1 MRFVLLMLFCRVV
14 AHFNVPS
21 AAPAAPPLLHQTSC
35 TTRTWFYPCCR
46 FQLFSISLCARRS
59 FFFWSC
65 HLACC
70 CSCYCWTFC
79 RCSNCHLSA
88 VVVHTLLT
96 MPKRSAEC
104 CVIHKKCRHQKP
116 LLFVFQHHQSSLVD
130 FHFPFSIYSNV
141 TLGGTK
147 SHSWPISVAL
157 FMRS

>member
-1 MRFVLLMLFCRVV
+1 MCLLQHLLHHPCCTRLLAPPAHGFTLAVDFNCFRFRFV
-14 AHFNVPS
+14 HDGP
-21 AAPAAPPLLHQTSC
+21 
-35 TTRTWFYPCCR
+35 
-46 FQLFSISLCARRS
+46 